1 MEINKMRLE
10 DWRHTKK
17 RGGKPM
23 SYSVLANG
31 IGVSHATV
39 ARRYCLPFQH
49 KDFSRPAEEIML
61 NIQEF
66 TMGAVKP
73 NDFYNLPKEE
83 NEDVTNVA

>member
-1 MEINKMRLE
+1 MENRLRLE
-10 DWRHTKK
+10 DWRKTKL

-39 ARRYCLPFQH
+39 ARRYCLPFDH
-49 KDFSRPAEEIML
+49 KDFSRPAEDIML

-66 TMGAVKP
+66 TMGSVTP
-73 NDFYNLPKEE
+73 NDFYNLPEVNIEE
-83 NEDVTNVA
+83 TEVA

>member
-1 MEINKMRLE
+1 MRLE
-10 DWRHTKK
+10 DWRQTKK
-17 RGGKPM
+17 RGGKPI

-31 IGVSHATV
+31 IGESHATV

-49 KDFSRPAEEIML
+49 KDFSRPAEESML

-66 TMGAVKP
+66 TMGMVKP
-73 NDFYNLPKEE
+73 NYFYDLPEKE